1 MTAPTHQ
8 EEKLLSAGLET
19 EHAGAGV
26 LGRDEGRT
34 ADAARLLLGRGLM
47 SQGDSDGSHYRQNT
61 LNACVHEFWRN
72 PGMHQS
78 CASGS
83 IARAAIALPM
93 SAASQ
98 PN

>member
-1 MTAPTHQ
+1 MAAAAHQ
-8 EEKLLSAGLET
+8 EKKLLSAGFEA
-19 EHAGAGV
+19 EHAGARV
-26 LGRDEGRT
+26 LGRNERRA

-47 SQGDSDGSHYRQNT
+47 SQGDGDGSHYRQNT
-61 LNACVHEFWRN
+61 LKAWVHEFWRK
-72 PGMHQS
+72 PEMHQS

-83 IARAAIALPM
+83 IARAAIAPPM